1 MKACENECREF
12 VAPVQQALYS
22 APSSSTQTL
31 LPGAAG
37 EPSRAAGRG
46 VAEQLCRQ
54 GWGTARRT
62 EDRST
67 GTWHSPASCPLG
79 FPLLPGKLILTG
91 STVRQEHL
99 MHVTLM
105 LLELEAG
112 VWALQCTSVPFER
125 NGSVRV
131 QLDSGGKDF
140 AVRCN
145 QVFIIHIEF

>member
-1 MKACENECREF
+1 MWLQCSRRCTQRPPPAHKPFSC
-12 VAPVQQALYS
+12 PLVQQGNRLE
-22 APSSSTQTL
+22 QQD
-31 LPGAAG
+31 
-37 EPSRAAGRG
+37 G
-46 VAEQLCRQ
+46 VLAEQLCRQ

-91 STVRQEHL
+91 STVHQEHL

-125 NGSVRV
+125 NGSVCV
-131 QLDSGGKDF
+131 KLDSGGKDF